1 MTRRPEFSENDHKLL
16 IFNDFPRVLPERIF
30 EPWPRLQPPGGPAAL
45 PLRAFATLPSDMI
58 AVPL

>member
-1 MTRRPEFSENDHKLL
+1 LL